1 MKLSSVLTVTGLFL
15 FSNIAKP
22 QDNNY
27 VPGEIIIM
35 ADRNADWKTLERDFR
50 AINLRLKEIVVPDL
64 NILLYEYE
72 YASMQPLTVLEKVR
86 KHRAVVIAQFNHYV
100 QQRSAAGEIG
110 LQLVPVFP
118 NDTRFSEQW
127 SLHNTGQNGGQP
139 DADIDAPEAWNIT
152 TGGVTAQGDS
162 IIVAVVDGG
171 FYLTHQDLR
180 FWRNWEEIPGN
191 NIDDDNNGYIDDVNG
206 WNAYN
211 NNGNITGNT
220 HGSHVSGIAGAI
232 GNNNNGIAG
241 VNWGIKIMAVM
252 GSSGTEAVVLRAYG
266 YVLKQRKIYN
276 QTNGAHGAFVVSS
289 NSSFGVDYGQPSQY
303 PLWCAFYDSLGA
315 AGILNACATANLN
328 INVDIVGDIP
338 TACPSPF
345 MVSVTNT
352 TNQDLKNPGAAYG
365 PTTIDLGAPG
375 TTILSTTTS
384 PNNYGNLT
392 GTSMATPHV
401 AGAFALMFAAAS
413 SSLIQAYKND
423 PDSIAL
429 VFKEKMLQGVDSIP
443 ALQGITVSGGRLN
456 VYKAILLIQSLTAA
470 ENNSGDVPASYVLH
484 QNYPNPFNPATVI
497 RYEVRQKGFVTLRVY
512 NSLGQEV
519 SVLVSKDL
527 RPGRYD
533 AVWDGTS
540 FPSGVYYYKL
550 VAGDYMDTKKMVL
563 IK

>member
-15 FSNIAKP
+15 FSSIAKP